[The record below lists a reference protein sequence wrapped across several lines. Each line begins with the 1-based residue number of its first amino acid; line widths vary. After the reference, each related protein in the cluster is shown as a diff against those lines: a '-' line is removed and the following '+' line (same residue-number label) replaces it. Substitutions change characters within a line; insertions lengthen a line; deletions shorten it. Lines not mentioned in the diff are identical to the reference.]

1 MSLSGTWNWTWP
13 ALALAFLLGV
23 LATRWLLMRIG
34 AGRKQKVNT
43 EYFRGLNFLLN
54 EETDKA
60 IEVFIK
66 ALEVDSETVELHLAL
81 GGLFRRK
88 GQVDRAT
95 RIHQNLIARPS
106 LTEAQ
111 RTQAIYELAQDYYKA
126 GWLDRAENLFK
137 ELMSSDAYRSLA
149 ISGLCRIYQQ
159 EKEWQQAIDVL
170 RKHKRSERAVYSK
183 QVAHYFC
190 ELAEAEIQTGNFDQ
204 ARKFL
209 HSARAEDPRVA
220 RVNLL
225 RGDLN
230 FSEGDFAKAIE
241 CWQNVIASHPQLAQ
255 LLVGKMIESY
265 QKKNDLDGLERY
277 LLGVSVLPKDN
288 KTFELWHQA
297 LVKLLGSRS
306 ATEHV
311 FSQVKNQELSGPAA
325 SFLYTAMSE
334 ASLDAEFR
342 STLLSDLLAKAK
354 NRKIEYTC
362 IGCGFDTRAMYWFCP
377 NCGEWESF
385 R

>member
-1 MSLSGTWNWTWP
+1 MWP
-13 ALALAFLLGV
+13 AIGLAFLLGV
-23 LATRWLLMRIG
+23 VATRWFFKKLGFKPR
-34 AGRKQKVNT
+34 QKVNS
-43 EYFRGLNFLLN
+43 EYFKGLNFLLN

-95 RIHQNLIARPS
+95 RIHQNLVARPT
-106 LTEAQ
+106 LTDEQ
-111 RTQAIYELAQDYYKA
+111 RMQAVYELAQDYYKA

-137 ELMSSDAYRSLA
+137 ELMGSDAYRSSA
-149 ISGLCRIYQQ
+149 INGLCQIYQQ

-170 RKHKRSERAVYSK
+170 RRHKRSERGEYAK
-183 QVAHYFC
+183 QIAHYYC
-190 ELAEAEIQTGNFDQ
+190 ELAEVSINVGDSEQ

-209 HSARAEDPRVA
+209 SQARSEDQTIA

-230 FSEGDFAKAIE
+230 FNEGNFSKAIH
-241 CWQNVIASHPQLAQ
+241 CWQSLIANHPQLAQ
-255 LLVGKMIESY
+255 LVVAKMIACYRE
-265 QKKNDLDGLERY
+265 KGDERGLKRY
-277 LLGVSVLPKDN
+277 LIGVSALPKDDAA
-288 KTFELWHQA
+288 FDLWRNS
-297 LVKLLGSRS
+297 LVELLGQEQ
-306 ATEHV
+306 AIAHI
-311 FSQVKNQELSGPAA
+311 FSQVQQQGLSGPAA
-325 SFLYTAMSE
+325 SFLSDAVSE
-334 ASLDAEFR
+334 DQLGVEFR
-342 STLLSDLLAKAK
+342 ATLLSNLLARAK
-354 NRKIEYTC
+354 ERKIEYTC
-362 IGCGFDTRAMYWFCP
+362 VGCGFDTRAMYWFCP